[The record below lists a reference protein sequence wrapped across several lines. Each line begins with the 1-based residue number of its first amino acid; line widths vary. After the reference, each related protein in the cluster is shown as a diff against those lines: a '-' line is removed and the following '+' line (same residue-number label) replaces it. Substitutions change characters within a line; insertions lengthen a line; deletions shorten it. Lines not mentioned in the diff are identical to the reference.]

1 MVGVVV
7 PPVLGVALGVD
18 GETRAVPLVGAAGTV
33 EEAALLAEEAALAEG
48 AALLAEAADLGVMES
63 MKLCGIVI
71 PALLQTETAYSAVA
85 VVFELRL
92 VSRATAAR
100 GGLHIPFTSS
110 ELHFPLT
117 QPAIL
122 EINSLLEQMH
132 LVSIR
137 GHPFDVNSALA
148 HDIFQEANISILA

>member
-7 PPVLGVALGVD
+7 PPVLGEALGVD
-18 GETRAVPLVGAAGTV
+18 GETRAVPLVGAAGRV

-63 MKLCGIVI
+63 MTLCGIVT
-71 PALLQTETAYSAVA
+71 PALLQRETAYTVVA

-110 ELHFPLT
+110 ELHFPVT

-122 EINSLLEQMH
+122 EMNFELEQMH
-132 LVSIR
+132 LMSVSE
-137 GHPFDVNSALA
+137 HPVDFNPALA
-148 HDIFQEANISILA
+148 HDVFQEANISILA